1 MNDLE
6 AWFDI
11 QLGISTRY
19 WLYAQV
25 IDHRQIMK
33 QLWLPPNSG
42 LGKLAFELTYPYMR
56 QKVRKVYTV
65 TPEGAARSL
74 QKIRRIFDQV
84 GDWLA
89 PGQDYLVGDRF
100 TAADLTFAALAA
112 PVLFPPEYGFKL
124 PPLDQ
129 LPKEITSIIQSLR
142 ETSAG
147 AYGLRLYKD
156 HRCGSKERI
165 HLSQHPLSLGRQLIN
180 RV

>member
-11 QLGISTRY
+11 QLGISTRC

-25 IDHRQIMK
+25 IDHRQMMK

-42 LGKLAFELTYPYMR
+42 LGNLAFELTYPYMR
-56 QKVRKVYTV
+56 QKVREVYTA

-100 TAADLTFAALAA
+100 TAADLTFASLAA
-112 PVLFPPEYGFKL
+112 PILFPPEYGFQL
-124 PPLDQ
+124 SSMTQ
-129 LPKEITSIIQSLR
+129 LPNTMAAIIQSFR
-142 ETSAG
+142 QTMAG
-147 AYGLRLYKD
+147 AYALRIYRE
-156 HRCGSKERI
+156 HR
-165 HLSQHPLSLGRQLIN
+165 LSPKGEMHKGRRQLADSHAA
-180 RV
+180 R